1 MIIDARNTAN
11 TMDNI
16 RRKLSA
22 DIGDTFQQLSK
33 LLSGFGPETL
43 NKVPF
48 EGSWTAGQ
56 VAEHIIICGSAIPD
70 SKTTAAER
78 AFDEKEASVAELFLN
93 PGIKFEA
100 DPLLQPKQATHN
112 REYLLQMLQKI
123 AARHKTT
130 AETADL
136 QALCLD
142 MELPGFGHLTRY
154 EWLRFVLVHTQRHTR
169 QIEKIADW
177 LSQ

>member
-1 MIIDARNTAN
+1 MDSIRTALAV
-11 TMDNI
+11 DI
-16 RRKLSA
+16 SA
-22 DIGDTFQQLSK
+22 TFQQLST
-33 LLSGFGPETL
+33 LLSDFGQEAL

-70 SKTTAAER
+70 KQTKVSGR
-78 AFDEKEASVAELFLN
+78 PFDEKAASVAELFLN
-93 PGIKFEA
+93 FDMKFEA
-100 DPLLQPKQATHN
+100 DPFLHPKQAVHHK
-112 REYLLQMLQKI
+112 EEVLQKLQKMEV
-123 AARHKTT
+123 RHKAT
-130 AETADL
+130 AEMADL

-169 QIEKIADW
+169 QIERIFDK
-177 LSQ
+177 L